1 MLATSTYPA
10 PSDAA
15 AADLRVPAATRR
27 LTSSLAR
34 DLAASAGHVEWRD
47 IPDETRRDM
56 RAVMV
61 AAFEQRIGAVR
72 RLLRLN
78 PGDSGTVE
86 RIVRLEQCLAA
97 ARRLA

>member
-1 MLATSTYPA
+1 MLATAYPA

-56 RAVMV
+56 RATMV

-72 RLLRLN
+72 KLLRLN
-78 PGDSGTVE
+78 PGDLGTVE